1 MLATR
6 PAMAHLL
13 PGLLALL
20 LLHWSAA
27 SLPPRGLGS
36 VGERPPGV
44 DVAETVQP
52 AILAAVARTVA
63 ARLGTV
69 EKSRPSDAGRDAATV
84 FARADFLLPR
94 GYAPA
99 GSAGDPGG
107 VSLPVRAFDAR
118 APPLPVPG

>member
-1 MLATR
+1 MFATR
-6 PAMAHLL
+6 PAMARLL

-27 SLPPRGLGS
+27 SLPLPVQGS
-36 VGERPPGV
+36 VGERPPAV

-69 EKSRPSDAGRDAATV
+69 EKSRRSDAGQDSATV
-84 FARADFLLPR
+84 FSGSDFLLPR
-94 GYAPA
+94 GYVSA
-99 GSAGDPGG
+99 GSAGDPGAA
-107 VSLPVRAFDAR
+107 SLPVRAFDAR
-118 APPLPVPG
+118 APPLAVRG